1 MKDRELVDVKGDLQ
15 LSKNPEFLPLLLQ
28 KLQILG
34 GFQFM
39 SDFPSQAPLP
49 PHLDHRAEVVLWP
62 AHIVIQP
69 TGVSLI
75 PHSTALIPTAF
86 LPS

>member
-1 MKDRELVDVKGDLQ
+1 MGTNEGRELVDVKGDLQ

-49 PHLDHRAEVVLWP
+49 PHLDHRAEVKCYGWCTLSFSQQGS
-62 AHIVIQP
+62 A
-69 TGVSLI
+69 
-75 PHSTALIPTAF
+75 
-86 LPS
+86 

>member
-1 MKDRELVDVKGDLQ
+1 M
-15 LSKNPEFLPLLLQ
+15 SKNPEFLPLLLQ
-28 KLQILG
+28 KLQIPG

-39 SDFPSQAPLP
+39 SNFPSQVPLP
-49 PHLDHRAEVVLWP
+49 PLLDHQAEVLWLV
-62 AHIVIQP
+62 HIVIQP

-86 LPS
+86 LPP